1 VSRTVYLPPFFRGDG
16 MESEVCIVD
25 VTEVLG
31 LMVLR
36 DATSLHVTIEGRKY
50 SVFDPMFVVKPTL
63 WLMAH
68 SVVTAVKVG
77 QNCGRPVVEKT
88 LSPDSVSAPLYAI
101 VSKVSKTHPSDYLS
115 LVFTKEPNSLSGYGW
130 TVTRHENNPLTPEW
144 VANLETYQ

>member
-1 VSRTVYLPPFFRGDG
+1 MNRTVYIPPFFRGDG
-16 MESEVCIVD
+16 MESAVCIVD
-25 VTEVLG
+25 VTEVSG

-63 WLMAH
+63 WLMAQ
-68 SVVTAVKVG
+68 SIVAAVKVR
-77 QNCGRPVVEKT
+77 QNCGRPVVEKA

-101 VSKVSKTHPSDYLS
+101 VSKVSKLLPTDYFS

-130 TVTRHENNPLTPEW
+130 RVTRHESNPLTPEW